1 MQGRPRAL
9 PIGSATTVA
18 RPEPITF
25 HVPASAA
32 NIGPGYGTLAIAL
45 DLPLHVTIEPRT
57 DGQLVV
63 ERRDAPAATLDDS
76 RHDPILRGLRTGCE
90 LLEVPINKGI
100 TLHVDG
106 TIPRGTG
113 LGTISAGYAA
123 GLGAAARLAR
133 KRWAAGMLLDHLVP
147 LGGDPAHGAAS
158 LLGGLCAT
166 VPIGAPSEPLR
177 RHQPLQFPIHG
188 NWQFVIVLPD
198 VALGTADSKRVL
210 PPTLP
215 HGVAARTAGRVV
227 GILTALAKADET
239 LLRECLYD
247 ETHVP
252 YRRSLY
258 PGLEAALAAGTDA
271 GACGATICGHGPSLM
286 AMTTDEGRT
295 TAIARAMV
303 DSLKR
308 AGRHATSLTL
318 QIAHY
323 GALPLLHDGK

>member
-1 MQGRPRAL
+1 M
-9 PIGSATTVA
+9 A

-45 DLPLHVTIEPRT
+45 DLPLHVTIESRG
-57 DGQLVV
+57 DGEVVV
-63 ERRDAPAATLDDS
+63 ERRDAPAATLDDA
-76 RHDPILRGLRTGCE
+76 RHDPVLRGLRTGCE
-90 LLEVPINKGI
+90 LLDVPLNKGI
-100 TLHVDG
+100 TLLVDG

-133 KRWAAGMLLDHLVP
+133 KKWTPGMLLDQLVP

-158 LLGGLCAT
+158 LLGGLCST
-166 VPIGAPSEPLR
+166 VSIGAPGDLVR

-188 NWQFVIVLPD
+188 SWQFVVVLPD

-215 HGVAARTAGRVV
+215 HGVAQRTAGRVV
-227 GILTALAKADET
+227 GILTALAHGDEE
-239 LLRECLYD
+239 LLRACLFD

-252 YRRSLY
+252 YRRNLY
-258 PGLEAALAAGTDA
+258 PGLEATLKAGIES
-271 GACGATICGHGPSLM
+271 GACGATICGHGPSLL
-286 AMTTDEGRT
+286 AITTDAGKT
-295 TAIARAMV
+295 QAIARAMV
-303 DSLKR
+303 ESLKR
-308 AGRHATSLTL
+308 FERHATSLL
-318 QIAHY
+318 LNVAHY
-323 GALPLLHDGK
+323 GALPQAKPTLPQA